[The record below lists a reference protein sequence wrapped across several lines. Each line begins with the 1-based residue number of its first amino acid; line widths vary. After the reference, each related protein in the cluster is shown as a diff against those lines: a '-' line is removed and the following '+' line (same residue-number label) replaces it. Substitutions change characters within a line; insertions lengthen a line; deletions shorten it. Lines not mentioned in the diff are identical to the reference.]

1 MPEAALTGR
10 GYNTKNKMKN
20 LFFSLLSFLVLL
32 PAMAEQRT
40 DSEMR
45 SLAAEA
51 INQLDGSRQKVK
63 ARTAAQLK
71 VLRDMDQ
78 LTLFGYSD
86 AGWAIVSKDDAYDA
100 ILGYSDKALDMS
112 NPSPEFLWILN
123 GFNVS
128 LQQGLKDGTA
138 SSRRQARSKTCSV
151 LREVKP
157 LLKTEWSQGWPYNT
171 KCPTV
176 MTDKGLQT
184 SVTGCVA
191 TAFAQ
196 VLYYHRLPQ
205 KYHGKKSYTWTCK
218 ETKEEKVLTYDF
230 EKTPIDWANLV
241 DTYYEGKSTK
251 AQIDAIGNFMYAC
264 GVMSNMGYS
273 PSGSGAAPATT
284 SSSINNLFEDVISDT
299 YGYYQPT
306 QGRPMDATLVAREL
320 NEKRPLVFS
329 GSDKNG
335 ENGHCFVIDGA
346 NAKGLLHCNL
356 GWGGGGDG
364 YYAMDDMCGYP
375 TYQTLST
382 VIPCVNISVAKPCT
396 ELAGKT
402 LRADTENPV
411 TTLQPNVWYMMW
423 NEGRSVATHDLGK
436 GYNVGASGFVPDGRR
451 AEYHAATVVRLIPNA
466 DGSRYAIQ
474 TGLGNY
480 LPAFSH
486 NATAKA
492 GTTAV
497 NYTIATIEDNNG
509 VPQDGHFYLLT
520 PSNVRLDCNG
530 SFLVG
535 WNTGA
540 THEVGGNASW
550 QFFPVEVKNAEKTEP
565 ITSIDL
571 SADTIRTIAGCTFT
585 IPAEVLPATASVPYI
600 NWSSSK
606 SNIASVN
613 NSGYVEAVAKGTA
626 VISAAAVD
634 GSDITSTV
642 TVMVGSV
649 THTQKI
655 GNIMFSSLYLLQNAA
670 GTGGYL
676 VACDTVP
683 GHPVLR
689 GITSKST
696 AGCKDD
702 LYWEDAPLGDANT
715 LWQILQDNDGNYYLF
730 NIGAQKFLVN
740 GDGEETEYVFSDQ
753 PKPYTIKAV
762 TEEDFTGSADFL
774 GHFYLNA
781 GTTDSSR
788 LMAGTNF
795 LNPAHWLDS
804 TTAIRI
810 RQSVWKIQAT
820 SGLNKGLKAW
830 SKEEFLAFLNP
841 DGIETNQLSTVNS
854 QLSTAYDL
862 QGRTLRFGALSGSSS
877 EKGILILNGQKI
889 IR

>member
-1 MPEAALTGR
+1 MKKIFLT
-10 GYNTKNKMKN
+10 
-20 LFFSLLSFLVLL
+20 LLSVALLL

-40 DSEMR
+40 DAEMR

-86 AGWAIVSKDDAYDA
+86 AGWAIVSKDDAFTSV
-100 ILGYSDKALDMS
+100 LGYGDSPVDMT
-112 NPSPEFLWILN
+112 NPSPEFLWLLRCFN
-123 GFNVS
+123 GSMQND
-128 LQQGLKDGTA
+128 LQNGTA
-138 SSRRQARSKTCSV
+138 STRHQVKSKTCSV

-157 LLKTEWSQGWPYNT
+157 LVKTHWHQSWPYNT

-218 ETKEEKVLTYDF
+218 ETKEETVLTYDF

-241 DTYYEGKSTK
+241 DTYSEGKSTK

-273 PSGSGAAPATT
+273 PSGSGAAPANT
-284 SSSINNLFEDVISDT
+284 SNSINSLFEDVTSTT
-299 YGYYQPT
+299 YGYYMPLENK
-306 QGRPMDATLVAREL
+306 PMDATLVAREL

-329 GSDKNG
+329 GSDANG

-346 NAKGLLHCNL
+346 DNKGYLHCNL
-356 GWGGGGDG
+356 GWGGQGDG
-364 YYAMDDMCGYP
+364 YYAMNDMCGYP

-382 VIPCVNISVAKPCT
+382 VVPCINISVAKPCA

-402 LRADTENPV
+402 LRADTENPA

-423 NEGRSVATHDLGK
+423 NEGRNAATHDLGK
-436 GYNVGASGFVPDGRR
+436 GLNVGASGFVPDGRR

-466 DGSRYAIQ
+466 DGTRYAIQ

-480 LPAFSH
+480 LPSFSH
-486 NATAKA
+486 NMMGKA
-492 GTTAV
+492 GTSPV
-497 NYTIATIEDNNG
+497 NYTIATIEDKNG
-509 VPQDGHFYLLT
+509 VPQDGHYYLLT

-535 WNTGA
+535 WNNGA

-550 QFFPVEVKNAEKTEP
+550 QFFPIEVKDAENTEP
-565 ITSIDL
+565 ITSITL
-571 SADTIRTIAGCTFT
+571 SADTIRTIVGCSFS
-585 IPAEVLPATASVPYI
+585 IPSEVLPATASVPYI

-606 SNIASVN
+606 SSIATVDN
-613 NSGYVEAVAKGTA
+613 AGNVETLSKGNA
-626 VISAAAVD
+626 VITAAAVD
-634 GSDITSTV
+634 GSDIAATV
-642 TVMVGSV
+642 TLMVGSV

-676 VACDTVP
+676 MACDTVP
-683 GHPVLR
+683 GHPTLR

-715 LWQILQDNDGNYYLF
+715 LWQILNDLDGNYYLF

-740 GDGEETEYVFSDQ
+740 GDGEQTEYVFSGQ
-753 PKPYTIKAV
+753 PKPFTITPVADG
-762 TEEDFTGSADFL
+762 DFTDSADFL
-774 GHFYLNA
+774 GHFYFNA
-781 GTTDSSR
+781 GTTDGSR

-795 LNPAHWLDS
+795 LNPAHWLDA
-804 TTAIRI
+804 TTAVRT
-810 RQSVWKIQAT
+810 RQAVWKIQAT
-820 SGLNKGLKAW
+820 SGLNKGLKSW
-830 SKEEFLAFLNP
+830 SKDEFNAFLNP
-841 DGIETNQLSTVNS
+841 DGIGAPSTSPRGESLVP
-854 QLSTAYDL
+854 AYDL
-862 QGRTLRFGALSGSSS
+862 QGRALRFDALSGSSRD
-877 EKGILILNGQKI
+877 KGILIQNGKKI

>member
-1 MPEAALTGR
+1 MKKIFLT
-10 GYNTKNKMKN
+10 
-20 LFFSLLSFLVLL
+20 LLSVAILL

-40 DSEMR
+40 ASEMR

-51 INQLDGSRQKVK
+51 INQLSTANCQLSTKVK

-86 AGWAIVSKDDAYDA
+86 AGWAIVSKDDAYEA
-100 ILGYSDKALDMS
+100 ILGYSDKALDMT
-112 NPSPEFLWILN
+112 NPSPEFLWILRCFD
-123 GFNVS
+123 GS

-138 SSRRQARSKTCSV
+138 ASRRQVRSKTCSV

-157 LLKTEWSQGWPYNT
+157 LVKTEWSQGWPYNT

-218 ETKEEKVLTYDF
+218 ETKEETVLTYDF
-230 EKTPIDWANLV
+230 EKTPFDWNNLV

-251 AQIDAIGNFMYAC
+251 AQIDAIGNFMYAL
-264 GVMSNMGYS
+264 GVMSHMGYS

-284 SSSINNLFEDVISDT
+284 SNSINNFFEDVISTT

-306 QGRPMDATLVAREL
+306 QGKPMDATIVAREL

-329 GSDKNG
+329 GSDANG

-364 YYAMDDMCGYP
+364 YYAMDEMCGYP

-382 VIPCVNISVAKPCT
+382 VIPGVNISVTKPCA

-436 GYNVGASGFVPDGRR
+436 GLNVGTSSFVPDGRR
-451 AEYHAATVVRLIPNA
+451 AEYHAGTVVRLIPNA

-480 LPAFSH
+480 LPAFAH
-486 NATAKA
+486 NTMAKS
-492 GTTAV
+492 GTSVV
-497 NYTIATIEDNNG
+497 NYTIATIEDNSG
-509 VPQDGHFYLLT
+509 VPQDGHFYLLS

-530 SFLVG
+530 TFLVG
-535 WNTGA
+535 WNNGA

-550 QFFPVEVKNAEKTEP
+550 QFFPIEVKDAEKTDP
-565 ITSIDL
+565 ITSITL
-571 SADTIRTIAGCTFT
+571 SADTIRTVVGCTFA
-585 IPAEVLPATASVPYI
+585 IPSEVLPATASVPYI

-606 SNIASVN
+606 SAVATVD
-613 NSGYVEAVAKGTA
+613 NSGNVEALSKGTA

-634 GSDITSTV
+634 GSDITSTC

-649 THTQKI
+649 SHTQRLS
-655 GNIMFSSLYLLQNAA
+655 NLMFSSLYLLQNFA

-676 VACDTVP
+676 VADDAVAD
-683 GHPVLR
+683 HPVLR

-696 AGCKDD
+696 AGCKDER
-702 LYWEDAPLGDANT
+702 YWEDAPLGSPNT
-715 LWQILQDNDGNYYLF
+715 LWQILQDSEGNYYLF

-740 GDGEETEYVFSDQ
+740 GETEESEYVFSDQ
-753 PKPYTIKAV
+753 PKPYTITAV

-788 LMAGTNF
+788 LMGATNF
-795 LNPAHWLDS
+795 ENPAHWLDS

-830 SKEEFLAFLNP
+830 TKDQFLAFINP
-841 DGIETNQLSTVNS
+841 DGIGAPSTSPRGESLVP
-854 QLSTAYDL
+854 AYDL
-862 QGRTLRFGALSGSSS
+862 QGRALRSDALSGSSRD
-877 EKGILILNGQKI
+877 KGILIQNGKKI

>member
-1 MPEAALTGR
+1 MKKIFLT
-10 GYNTKNKMKN
+10 
-20 LFFSLLSFLVLL
+20 LLSVAILL

-40 DSEMR
+40 ASEMR

-51 INQLDGSRQKVK
+51 INQLSTANCQLSTKVK

-86 AGWAIVSKDDAYDA
+86 AGWAIVSKDDAYEA
-100 ILGYSDKALDMS
+100 ILGYSDKALDMT
-112 NPSPEFLWILN
+112 NPSPEFLWILRCFD
-123 GFNVS
+123 GS

-138 SSRRQARSKTCSV
+138 ASRRQVRSKTCSV

-157 LLKTEWSQGWPYNT
+157 LVKTEWSQGWPYNT

-218 ETKEEKVLTYDF
+218 ETKEETVLTYDF
-230 EKTPIDWANLV
+230 EKTPFDWNNLV

-251 AQIDAIGNFMYAC
+251 AQIDAIGNFMYAL
-264 GVMSNMGYS
+264 GVMSHMGYS

-284 SSSINNLFEDVISDT
+284 SNSINNFFEDVISTT

-306 QGRPMDATLVAREL
+306 QGKPMDATIVAREL

-329 GSDKNG
+329 GSDANG

-364 YYAMDDMCGYP
+364 YYAMDEMCGYP

-382 VIPCVNISVAKPCT
+382 VIPGVNISVTKPCA

-436 GYNVGASGFVPDGRR
+436 GLNVGTSSFVPDGRR
-451 AEYHAATVVRLIPNA
+451 AEYHAGTVVRLIPNA

-480 LPAFSH
+480 LPAFAH
-486 NATAKA
+486 NTMAKS
-492 GTTAV
+492 GTSVV
-497 NYTIATIEDNNG
+497 NYTIATIEDNSG
-509 VPQDGHFYLLT
+509 VPQDGHFYLLS

-530 SFLVG
+530 TFLVG
-535 WNTGA
+535 WNNGA

-550 QFFPVEVKNAEKTEP
+550 QFFPIEVKDAEKTDP
-565 ITSIDL
+565 ITSITL
-571 SADTIRTIAGCTFT
+571 SADTIRTVVGCTFT
-585 IPAEVLPATASVPYI
+585 IPSEVLPATASVPYI

-606 SNIASVN
+606 SAVATVD
-613 NSGYVEAVAKGTA
+613 NSGNVEALSKGTA

-634 GSDITSTV
+634 GSDITSTC

-649 THTQKI
+649 SHTQRLS
-655 GNIMFSSLYLLQNAA
+655 NLMFSSLYLLQNFA

-676 VACDTVP
+676 VADDAVAD
-683 GHPVLR
+683 HPVLR

-696 AGCKDD
+696 AGCKDER
-702 LYWEDAPLGDANT
+702 YWEDAPLGSPNT
-715 LWQILQDNDGNYYLF
+715 LWQILQDEEGNYYLF

-740 GDGEETEYVFSDQ
+740 GETEESEYVFSDQ
-753 PKPYTIKAV
+753 PKPYTITAV

-788 LMAGTNF
+788 LMGATNF
-795 LNPAHWLDS
+795 ENPAHWLDS

-810 RQSVWKIQAT
+810 RQSVWKIQAA

-830 SKEEFLAFLNP
+830 TKDQFLAFINP
-841 DGIETNQLSTVNS
+841 DGIGAPSTSPRGESLVP
-854 QLSTAYDL
+854 AYDL
-862 QGRTLRFGALSGSSS
+862 QGRALRFDALSGSSRD
-877 EKGILILNGQKI
+877 KGILIQNGKKI

>member
-1 MPEAALTGR
+1 MKKIFLT
-10 GYNTKNKMKN
+10 
-20 LFFSLLSFLVLL
+20 LLSVAILL

-40 DSEMR
+40 ASEMR

-51 INQLDGSRQKVK
+51 IDQLSTANCQLSTKVK

-86 AGWAIVSKDDAYDA
+86 AGWAIVSKDDAYEA
-100 ILGYSDKALDMS
+100 ILGYSDKALDMT
-112 NPSPEFLWILN
+112 NPSPEFLWILRCFD
-123 GFNVS
+123 GS

-138 SSRRQARSKTCSV
+138 ASRRQVRSKTCSV

-157 LLKTEWSQGWPYNT
+157 LVKTEWSQGWPYNT

-218 ETKEEKVLTYDF
+218 ETKEETVLTYDF
-230 EKTPIDWANLV
+230 EKTPFDWNNLV

-251 AQIDAIGNFMYAC
+251 AQIDAIGNFMYAL
-264 GVMSNMGYS
+264 GVMSHMGYS

-284 SSSINNLFEDVISDT
+284 SNSINNFFEDVISTT

-306 QGRPMDATLVAREL
+306 QGKPMDATIVAREL

-329 GSDKNG
+329 GSDANG

-364 YYAMDDMCGYP
+364 YYAMDEMCGYP

-382 VIPCVNISVAKPCT
+382 VIPGVNISVTKPCA

-436 GYNVGASGFVPDGRR
+436 GLNVGTSSFVPDGRR
-451 AEYHAATVVRLIPNA
+451 AEYHAGTVVRLIPNA

-480 LPAFSH
+480 LPAFAH
-486 NATAKA
+486 NTMAKS
-492 GTTAV
+492 GTSVV
-497 NYTIATIEDNNG
+497 NYTIATIEDNSG
-509 VPQDGHFYLLT
+509 VPQDGHFYLLS

-530 SFLVG
+530 TFLVG
-535 WNTGA
+535 WNNGA

-550 QFFPVEVKNAEKTEP
+550 QFFPIEVKDAEKTDP
-565 ITSIDL
+565 ITSITL
-571 SADTIRTIAGCTFT
+571 SADTIRTVVGCTFT
-585 IPAEVLPATASVPYI
+585 IPSEVLPATASVPYI

-606 SNIASVN
+606 SAVATVD
-613 NSGYVEAVAKGTA
+613 NSGNVEALSKGTA

-634 GSDITSTV
+634 GSDITSTC

-649 THTQKI
+649 SHTQRLS
-655 GNIMFSSLYLLQNAA
+655 NLMFSSLYLLQNFA

-676 VACDTVP
+676 VADDAVAD
-683 GHPVLR
+683 HPVLR

-696 AGCKDD
+696 AGCKDER
-702 LYWEDAPLGDANT
+702 YWEDAPLGSPNT
-715 LWQILQDNDGNYYLF
+715 LWQILQDEEGNYYLF

-740 GDGEETEYVFSDQ
+740 GETEESEYVFSDQ
-753 PKPYTIKAV
+753 PKPYTITAV

-788 LMAGTNF
+788 LMGATNF
-795 LNPAHWLDS
+795 ENPAHWLDS

-830 SKEEFLAFLNP
+830 TKDQFLAFINP
-841 DGIETNQLSTVNS
+841 DGIGAPSTSPRGESLVP
-854 QLSTAYDL
+854 AYDL
-862 QGRTLRFGALSGSSS
+862 QGRALRSDALSGSSRD
-877 EKGILILNGQKI
+877 KGILIQNGKKI